1 MGVFQGKSSS
11 LSTHFEAATNFSF
24 SSKILGFLFA
34 GTFVKFDIDVVVVAF
49 RADKWSKVSGVAPSV
64 G

>member
-1 MGVFQGKSSS
+1 MRQGSSSS

-24 SSKILGFLFA
+24 SSKVLGVFA
-34 GTFVKFDIDVVVVAF
+34 GTFVKFDIDVVVVA
-49 RADKWSKVSGVAPSV
+49 DNWSKVSGVALSV